1 MTTYKLT
8 TTGKEAPKVAVYPS
22 MKEAAHHGND
32 GIFITTE
39 DSLLKSAMTSA
50 ALVEMY
56 NLLVPDDRH
65 ISKFETRAVGARRL
79 FAELQKLPVEK
90 GSITSI
96 LEAPTPDNAENPAAA
111 PKKRPTQSKAPAAP
125 KKASDSHAG
134 HAGKVSQH
142 ASHAGHAGKVSQHA
156 SRTIHPSD
164 KVLKLGNPR
173 KAGSLGFRSMAIVI
187 AQPGLTYEDY
197 IKAGGRANDLSW
209 DIAHGNVIILN
220 PTTKG

>member
-142 ASHAGHAGKVSQHA
+142 AS
-156 SRTIHPSD
+156 RTIHPSD

-173 KAGSLGFRSMAIVI
+173 KAGSFGFRSMAIVI